1 MKIEIGESLIITW
14 LRHVKK
20 CHVVQN
26 NWKISTK
33 WNKYNVED
41 ARDLWEK
48 VNDVYPGV
56 FVNTSLEK
64 ALKQGELDVLGVAFE
79 DVANDET
86 SCTDVT
92 LCPVE
97 KQQNTFKM
105 KVYAVEIANHK
116 GGLNYNKN
124 SAETVMKKMI
134 RAALSMVM
142 YMSLYEGEIIFAS
155 PKIGDKDLEKINVLL
170 KDIEK
175 VFPKAMYNFKF
186 DVISGERFKEEILK
200 PVIDIAKDIN
210 DDNEL
215 FLRSVQLLR
224 DTKMF

>member
-20 CHVVQN
+20 CHIVQN

-41 ARDLWEK
+41 VNVLWK
-48 VNDVYPGV
+48 RVVDVYPGV
-56 FVNTSLEK
+56 FVNTTLEK

-79 DVANDET
+79 ATNDDALYT
-86 SCTDVT
+86 Y
-92 LCPVE
+92 CPIK
-97 KQQNTFKM
+97 KQQDTYKM
-105 KVYAVEIANHK
+105 KLYAVEIANHK
-116 GGLNYNKN
+116 GGLNYNKK

-142 YMSLYEGEIIFAS
+142 YMSLYEGDIIFVS
-155 PKIGDKDLEKINVLL
+155 PKIGKKDLEKINVLL
-170 KDIEK
+170 KDIEE

-186 DVISGERFKEEILK
+186 DVVSGERFKKEILE

>member
-14 LRHVKK
+14 LRHVKR
-20 CHVVQN
+20 CQVVQN

-33 WNKYNVED
+33 WNNYNVED
-41 ARDLWEK
+41 TKVLWER
-48 VNDVYPGV
+48 VAEVYPRV
-56 FVNTSLEK
+56 FVNTTLEK

-79 DVANDET
+79 DATNDDALYTDET
-86 SCTDVT
+86 F
-92 LCPVE
+92 CPI
-97 KQQNTFKM
+97 KKKQNTFKM

-116 GGLNYNKN
+116 DGLNYNKN

-142 YMSLYEGEIIFAS
+142 YMSLFEGEIIFVS

-186 DVISGERFKEEILK
+186 VVVSGERFKEEILK
-200 PVIDIAKDIN
+200 PVIDIAEDIN